1 MICSPAP
8 TQGSDLWVLG
18 QTGTGAKPGQGKLGS
33 SPSTFR
39 ISLEWKEVHT
49 HSGPIPTSSGEWGES
64 PGVQSQRWGASQMAA
79 EAEHMG
85 LFQSLHKQTLSQES
99 GARGLFGR

>member
-1 MICSPAP
+1 MICSTAP

-18 QTGTGAKPGQGKLGS
+18 QTGTCAKPGQGKLEN
-33 SPSTFR
+33 SPATFW

-49 HSGPIPTSSGEWGES
+49 HSGPTPTWSGEWGES
-64 PGVQSQRWGASQMAA
+64 PGIQSRRWRGEPGGA
-79 EAEHMG
+79 ETEPMG
-85 LFQSLHKQTLSQES
+85 LLQFLHKQALSQES